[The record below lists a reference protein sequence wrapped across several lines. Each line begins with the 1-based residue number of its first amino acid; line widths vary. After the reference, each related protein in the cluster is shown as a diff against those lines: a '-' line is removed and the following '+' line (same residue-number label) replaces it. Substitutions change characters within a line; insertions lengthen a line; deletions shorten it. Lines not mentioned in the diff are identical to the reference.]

1 MTDCPFQL
9 ENGYWTCPTCGWV
22 YKRKSDKPPRRNR
35 PATITDAD
43 RKRMAEMGRANGL
56 PPDLLQQTVE
66 HLTAELESKKEK
78 LSGFCTGNVCE
89 VGRKKVTTEIEQLEK
104 RLEQAKQSIVE
115 AQRQQAEAIAA
126 AKELEYSKADINY
139 IVDVICPPCDNHKNG
154 RCKCGGCKQSQ
165 GRPIR
170 EMAERGGWCPMGKW

>member
-1 MTDCPFQL
+1 MAKMQIPP
-9 ENGYWTCPTCGWV
+9 GMKPTPEQ
-22 YKRKSDKPPRRNR
+22 R
-35 PATITDAD
+35 ADA
-43 RKRMAEMGRANGL
+43 
-56 PPDLLQQTVE
+56 
-66 HLTAELESKKEK
+66 
-78 LSGFCTGNVCE
+78 
-89 VGRKKVTTEIEQLEK
+89 IE
-104 RLEQAKQSIVE
+104 
-115 AQRQQAEAIAA
+115 A